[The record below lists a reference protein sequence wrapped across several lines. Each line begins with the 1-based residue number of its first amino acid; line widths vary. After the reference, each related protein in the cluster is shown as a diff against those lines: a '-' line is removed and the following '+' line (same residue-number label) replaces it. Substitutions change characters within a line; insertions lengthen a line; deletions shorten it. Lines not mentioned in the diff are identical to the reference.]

1 MEYLWFAYLLLRN
14 QKLLAF
20 FFVGFHLFQRLTGIY
35 FHFKQKQLFTEFHGK
50 FSQIGL
56 LKFNKKKNYSK
67 MWKENLKLSDFIH
80 TAGDKLK
87 HVSLNRNMKSF
98 FQ

>member
-1 MEYLWFAYLLLRN
+1 MENFH
-14 QKLLAF
+14 KLVVENL
-20 FFVGFHLFQRLTGIY
+20 I
-35 FHFKQKQLFTEFHGK
+35 
-50 FSQIGL
+50 
-56 LKFNKKKNYSK
+56 KKNYSK